1 MAFWRRKQLIIE
13 RGLQLRFA
21 RFVILYM
28 TLSCFITALI
38 VFYAT
43 FTVLSE
49 KLVGIYPQ
57 HRLPEIFSRAY
68 WAFFVGFL
76 MVMPVLFYGAIL
88 FSHRIAGPLPKIYQ
102 ALQDIGKG
110 NFDVK
115 LYLRKNDEL
124 RELAENINQMA
135 VKLKEREPK
144 T

>member
-28 TLSCFITALI
+28 TLSCFVTAFI

-57 HRLPEIFSRAY
+57 HRLSEIFNRAY
-68 WAFFVGFL
+68 WAFFAGLLAVI
-76 MVMPVLFYGAIL
+76 PVLFYGAII

-102 ALQDIGKG
+102 ALQDIGGG
-110 NFDVK
+110 NFDGK
-115 LYLRKNDEL
+115 LFLRKNDEL
-124 RELAENINQMA
+124 RELAERINQMA
-135 VKLKEREPK
+135 SRLKEREAK
-144 T
+144 K